1 MRSEDKVSRMIS
13 GHANPRGSQ
22 FLQIATADTT
32 EIFYG
37 FKAVDDNAVLAILE
51 DTRGNNLLTNMG
63 STLTAYQGE
72 YYPGSFG
79 RIKLTSGLA
88 ILYLGEPL

>member
-37 FKAVDDNAVLAILE
+37 FKAVDDNAVVAVLE
-51 DTRGNNLLTNMG
+51 DIKGTDVLSSLG
-63 STLTAYQGE
+63 STATAYHGE
-72 YYPGSFG
+72 YYPGGFR